1 MACEIIL
8 VRHGQVRPCPTTFI
22 IVLEP
27 PCTRHSLNPPSS
39 PSSAHRIQTEWNTEG
54 RMQGHLDSPLTAEG
68 VAVASVAGRRL
79 GRLARTWRP
88 DVVVSSDLGRTQAT
102 ATALY
107 AGAAEACGTW
117 RDVPLKLDA
126 RLRERCF
133 GDAQGYTRGEIL
145 AGKVGGAP
153 IDLDQMGTDARGAS
167 VRGGGET
174 IEQVA
179 ERTMQCLNEI
189 AGQYRRVVIVSHGGA
204 IKVMTRYA
212 GVAGACLCGVC
223 VSVSVCL

>member
-1 MACEIIL
+1 
-8 VRHGQVRPCPTTFI
+8 
-22 IVLEP
+22 
-27 PCTRHSLNPPSS
+27 
-39 PSSAHRIQTEWNTEG
+39 
-54 RMQGHLDSPLTAEG
+54 MQGHLDSPLTAEG

-102 ATALY
+102 TTALY

-212 GVAGACLCGVC
+212 GVAGALSVCLCVC
-223 VSVSVCL
+223 VSVCLCLCACDCVCVCIMYYILCTRV